1 MLSSNSSILALDVGG
16 RRVGIAVAN
25 VVARLARPVAAL
37 ENDETFIA
45 ELEKQINE
53 HDAALLVVGLPRGLD
68 GQYTEQTSIVET
80 FVETLK
86 EHVELPIHW
95 QDEAVTSVKAESEL
109 NQRRGTYSK
118 GDIDAL
124 AATYILED
132 FLHDHP
138 QDLPGGLSGGAPGAR
153 A

>member
-1 MLSSNSSILALDVGG
+1 MLSSNSSVLALDVGG
-16 RRVGIAVAN
+16 RRVGVAVAN
-25 VVARLARPVAAL
+25 VVARLARPVTAL
-37 ENDETFIA
+37 ENDETFIT

-53 HDAALLVVGLPRGLD
+53 HDVALLVVGLPRGLD
-68 GQYTEQTSIVET
+68 GQHTEQTAVVEI

-86 EHVELPIHW
+86 EHIELPIYW
-95 QDEAVTSVKAESEL
+95 QDEAVTSVKAEAEL
-109 NQRRGTYSK
+109 DQRRGTYGK

-138 QDLPGGLSGGAPGAR
+138 QNLPGNFPRMQA
-153 A
+153 